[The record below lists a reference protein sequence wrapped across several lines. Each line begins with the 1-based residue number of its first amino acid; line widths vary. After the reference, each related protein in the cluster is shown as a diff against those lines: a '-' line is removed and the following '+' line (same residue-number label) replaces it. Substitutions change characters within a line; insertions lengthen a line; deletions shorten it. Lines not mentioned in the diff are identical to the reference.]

1 MELRH
6 LRYFVA
12 VAETRHFGKAAE
24 RLHMAQSPLS
34 QAIRQL
40 EADLEAELLAR
51 TTRRVSLTD
60 AGESFYDDALRILR
74 SVEDS
79 ARRVKRIAE
88 GNHGVL
94 RLGLTGLASY
104 RYLPE
109 IAQLVKRDMPGV
121 ALEVHSEMLT
131 PAQELALVDSSI
143 DVGVLR
149 PPTREDGIA
158 HRGIAREPL
167 VLVLPEDHRLV
178 DEPTIGVQDLRTEP
192 FVMYSAASRSVVN
205 DAVVRSCL
213 AAGFYPHREH
223 EGAETSILLALVAAG
238 LGVALVPDSVR
249 TIALG
254 GVVVRP
260 VHGAES
266 VELALAWR
274 DDDTS
279 PLVDNLLSTLDA
291 NNVFVTADAIE
302 DTREN
307 HPG

>member
-24 RLHMAQSPLS
+24 RLHMAQPPLS

-40 EADLEAELLAR
+40 EADIGAELFTR
-51 TTRRVSLTD
+51 TTRRVQMTG
-60 AGESFYDDALRILR
+60 AGEAFYDDALRILR

-88 GNHGVL
+88 GSHGIL

-109 IAQLVKRDMPGV
+109 IAQIVKREMPGV
-121 ALEVHSEMLT
+121 ALEIHSEMLT
-131 PAQELALVDSSI
+131 PAQEFALSASTI
-143 DVGVLR
+143 DVGLLR
-149 PPTREDGIA
+149 PPVREDGIA
-158 HRGIAREPL
+158 HRAIAGENL
-167 VLVLPEDHRLV
+167 VLALPEQHWLAG
-178 DEPTIGVQDLRTEP
+178 EPTVNVGDLRIEH
-192 FVMYSAASRSVVN
+192 FIMYSSTTRSVVN

-238 LGVALVPDSVR
+238 LGVALVPESVR
-249 TIALG
+249 AISLD
-254 GVVVRP
+254 GVVVKP

-274 DDDTS
+274 AGDAS
-279 PLVDNLLSTLDA
+279 PLLENLLSTLDD
-291 NNVFVTADAIE
+291 NGLFTLDAIQ
-302 DTREN
+302 DV
-307 HPG
+307 P

>member
-24 RLHMAQSPLS
+24 RLHMAQPPLS

-40 EADLEAELLAR
+40 EADLGAELFTR
-51 TTRRVSLTD
+51 TTRRVQLTG
-60 AGESFYDDALRILR
+60 AGEAFYDDALRILQ
-74 SVEDS
+74 SVDDS

-88 GNHGVL
+88 GSHGVL

-109 IAQLVKRDMPGV
+109 IAQVVKRDMPGV
-121 ALEVHSEMLT
+121 ALEIHSEMLT
-131 PAQELALVDSSI
+131 PAQELALIGSTI
-143 DVGVLR
+143 DVGILR
-149 PPTREDGIA
+149 PPIREDGIA
-158 HRGIAREPL
+158 QRGIAREPL
-167 VLVLPEDHRLV
+167 VLALPENHWLA
-178 DEPTIGVQDLRTEP
+178 DEPTVNVGDLRIEH
-192 FVMYSAASRSVVN
+192 FIMYSAASRSVVN

-249 TIALG
+249 AIALN
-254 GVVVRP
+254 GVVFKT

-274 DDDTS
+274 ENDPS
-279 PLVDNLLSTLDA
+279 PLLRNLLSTLD
-291 NNVFVTADAIE
+291 NNNLFVTADAVE
-302 DTREN
+302 DVRED
-307 HPG
+307 HQS